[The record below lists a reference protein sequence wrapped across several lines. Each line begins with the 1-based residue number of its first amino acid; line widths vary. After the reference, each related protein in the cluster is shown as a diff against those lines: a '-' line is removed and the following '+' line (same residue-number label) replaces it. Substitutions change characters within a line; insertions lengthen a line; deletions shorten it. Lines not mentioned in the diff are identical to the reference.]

1 MCVTVIDSLYLSFLS
16 WMEPSGVTNP
26 YRETPNLP
34 CFFQAFLSQ
43 RRVTDKALS
52 TVPSVQPC
60 SVYRVQHW
68 EAGLPAMEAGPQVT
82 EVRVR

>member
-1 MCVTVIDSLYLSFLS
+1 MDGTLWGHKPLQRDSKPSLLLS
-16 WMEPSGVTNP
+16 GI
-26 YRETPNLP
+26 
-34 CFFQAFLSQ
+34 LSQ

-52 TVPSVQPC
+52 TVPSGQPC
-60 SVYRVQHW
+60 SVNRVQHW